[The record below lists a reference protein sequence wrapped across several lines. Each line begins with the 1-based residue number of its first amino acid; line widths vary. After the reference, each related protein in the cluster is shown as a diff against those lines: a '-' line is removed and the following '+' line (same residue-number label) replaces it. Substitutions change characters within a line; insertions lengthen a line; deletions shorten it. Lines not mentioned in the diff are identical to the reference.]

1 VKTYYF
7 DTSALIK
14 RYLSETGS
22 PVVNQLIVD
31 ENNDLIIASVTMVE
45 AFAGITRRIRR
56 GDLIYGDLDAVL
68 SVAQH
73 EFNEKF
79 IVLGTTIMIIH
90 RAMNLARSRAL
101 RGYDAIQ
108 LAAALEFQSN
118 IGQETITFV
127 CADDE
132 LNRAAADE
140 GLVILNPNEPLSNSN
155 AG

>member
-1 VKTYYF
+1 VEIYYF

-14 RYLSETGS
+14 HYLNEIGS
-22 PVVNQLIVD
+22 SVVNQLIAD
-31 ENNDLIIASVTMVE
+31 DSNDLVIVSITMVE

-79 IVLGTTIMIIH
+79 IVLGTTIMIIQ
-90 RAMNLARSRAL
+90 RAMNLARRRAL

-118 IGQETITFV
+118 LGQEAIAFV

-140 GLVILNPNEPLSNSN
+140 GLAILNPNEPMSNSN